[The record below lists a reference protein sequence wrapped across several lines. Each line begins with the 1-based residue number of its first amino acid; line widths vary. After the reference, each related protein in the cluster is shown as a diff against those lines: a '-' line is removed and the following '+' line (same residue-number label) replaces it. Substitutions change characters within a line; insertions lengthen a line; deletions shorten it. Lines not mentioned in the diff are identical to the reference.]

1 MTTIKVKPLS
11 TNAAWQGRRFKTPGY
26 TAFEKEVLLKLKPMK
41 LPKSPFKLTLQFGFS
56 NKASDVDNPIK
67 MVMDVL
73 AKKYRFNDRE
83 VYELSVTKHIVA
95 KGKEYFSYEITAI
108 N

>member
-1 MTTIKVKPLS
+1 MITVKVKPLS
-11 TNAAWQGRRFKTPGY
+11 TNSAWQGRRFKTDAY

-56 NKASDVDNPIK
+56 NKASDIDNPVK
-67 MVMDVL
+67 MCLDVL
-73 AKKYRFNDRE
+73 AKKYGFNDKE
-83 VYELSVTKHIVA
+83 VYELNVTKQIVK
-95 KGKEYFSYEITAI
+95 KGMEFFSYEITAL